1 MRGRCSVKTPA
12 FFNRNLSRRA
22 AVARGRNRSSLV
34 PSPHNLSS
42 AGALSGTGSVG
53 DSAGDGHGGEGRG
66 GGGGGG
72 AGGGGRF
79 FQNGSHAL
87 DALDVEDATA
97 VTEAADAVDATEATH
112 DSPADAA
119 ASQGRQE
126 GGNGQVAG
134 EEGGNGQVAGEG
146 AEGEAAE
153 EDLSEEEKEEQSK
166 EADKLE
172 KWLNVRR
179 KSPA

>member
-1 MRGRCSVKTPA
+1 
-12 FFNRNLSRRA
+12 
-22 AVARGRNRSSLV
+22 
-34 PSPHNLSS
+34 
-42 AGALSGTGSVG
+42 
-53 DSAGDGHGGEGRG
+53 
-66 GGGGGG
+66 
-72 AGGGGRF
+72 
-79 FQNGSHAL
+79 
-87 DALDVEDATA
+87 
-97 VTEAADAVDATEATH
+97 
-112 DSPADAA
+112 
-119 ASQGRQE
+119 
-126 GGNGQVAG
+126 VAG